1 MTIEILERA
10 PESYLRVIS
19 SQNWE
24 LERYR
29 EEKAIEELNRAIEQY
44 IALDFSIIPLL
55 DGEKLPQKKW
65 GEYQKRRASAEEIF
79 GWCIE
84 YGIFN
89 IAIVTG
95 GVSKLVV
102 IDCDS
107 SEQREVLRV
116 YIPEISQTSVCKTK
130 RGFHYYFKTN
140 GERVRTQSILVDK
153 IQGGIELKGEGAYV
167 VAPPS
172 TVEGVKREWV
182 VGLEHLQPIPDSLL
196 KLLRTQKEV
205 TKKEQAQTTVWRFK
219 GDASC
224 ISQILQRELEPGVN
238 GQKGER
244 DIALFILYNLLIRNG
259 NSPEYARKLV
269 ERKNAMLREPLKEKE
284 LEWVFS
290 GEYNSLGCSYVT
302 SNLDWVDCEG
312 CKYERRR
319 EKMSLISLYK
329 AHEKGIIDINKVN
342 LLVYTYL
349 ATRDLL
355 DNLEEL
361 NKNELAKKLGVSRP
375 TLYSTLKE
383 LKKIHDNST

>member
-1 MTIEILERA
+1 MAIEILERA

-19 SQNWE
+19 SQANWE

-29 EEKAIEELNRAIEQY
+29 EEKTIEELNRAIEQY
-44 IALDFSIIPLL
+44 IALGFSIIPLL
-55 DGEKLPQKKW
+55 DGEKLPQKRW
-65 GEYQKRRASAEEIF
+65 GEYQKKRASAEEIW
-79 GWCIE
+79 GWSIK

-95 GVSKLVV
+95 RVSKLIA

-107 SEQREVLRV
+107 SEQREVLKV
-116 YIPEISQTSVCKTK
+116 YIPEANQTSVCKTK
-130 RGFHYYFKTN
+130 RGFHYYFRSN
-140 GERVRTQSILVDK
+140 GERIGTQRILVNEVA
-153 IQGGIELKGEGAYV
+153 GGIELKGEGSYV

-172 TVEGVKREWV
+172 TVEGIKREWL
-182 VGLEHLQPIPDSLL
+182 VGLEHLQVIPDSLL
-196 KLLRTQKEV
+196 KLL
-205 TKKEQAQTTVWRFK
+205 KKEHKQEQTQTSVWWRYK
-219 GDASC
+219 GEASC
-224 ISQILQRELEPGVN
+224 ISQILHKELKAGVN
-238 GQKGER
+238 GQRGER
-244 DIALFILYNLLIRNG
+244 DIALFILYNLLIRAG
-259 NSPEYARKLV
+259 NSPDYARKLV
-269 ERKNAMLREPLKEKE
+269 ERKNAMLREPLPDKE
-284 LEWVFS
+284 LEYVFS

-302 SNLDWVDCEG
+302 SNLGFIDCEG
-312 CKYERRR
+312 CKFERRR
-319 EKMSLISLYK
+319 EQMSLIGLYK

-383 LKKIHDNST
+383 LKKIQDNST